1 MSTIENTRDE
11 EKLAYERTIG
21 SVGKGETVFRDHPG
35 FGYAASGFG
44 DGYTRGFQVSAG
56 AAHAA
61 LSLVIGNIDAGT
73 WDLEQVKESLIGL
86 RNHIVQEAGL

>member
-1 MSTIENTRDE
+1 M
-11 EKLAYERTIG
+11 
-21 SVGKGETVFRDHPG
+21 F
-35 FGYAASGFG
+35 
-44 DGYTRGFQVSAG
+44 TRGFQVSAG

-61 LSLVIGNIDAGT
+61 LSVIVGNIDAGT